1 VSIEPPRSPW
11 GFPSVEEADSSGL
24 VGVGADYEP
33 GTILAAYRS
42 GLFPMP
48 IEPGGLLGW
57 WSPDP
62 RGVLELDDLH
72 VSRSLARSMTRF
84 EFRVNTAF
92 DAVIAG
98 CADPARPHGWID
110 ARVTAAY
117 RRLHELGWC
126 HSIETWCDGELVGG
140 LYGIAI
146 GGLFAAESKFHRVTD
161 ASKAAVVAL
170 VEGTRDGEPRLIDVQ
185 WSTPHLVSL
194 GVTEVRRS
202 AYVEQLPALL
212 ESPPSVLFAGE
223 PRTITVPPRA

>member
-1 VSIEPPRSPW
+1 MSIEPPRSPW
-11 GFPSVEEADSSGL
+11 GFPSVEKADSSGL
-24 VGVGADYEP
+24 VGVGADDEP

-72 VSRSLARSMTRF
+72 VSRSLARSMARF

-110 ARVTAAY
+110 DRITAAY

-126 HSIETWCDGELVGG
+126 HSIETWRDGELVGG
-140 LYGIAI
+140 LYGIAV
-146 GGLFAAESKFHRVTD
+146 GGLFAAESKFHRATD

-170 VEGTRDGEPRLIDVQ
+170 VEGLRDGEPRLIDVQ

-202 AYVEQLPALL
+202 AYVEQVPVLL
-212 ESPPSVLFAGE
+212 ESSPSVLFAGE

>member
-24 VGVGADYEP
+24 VGVGADDEP

-62 RGVLELDDLH
+62 RGVLELGDLH
-72 VSRSLARSMTRF
+72 VSRSLARSMARF

-126 HSIETWCDGELVGG
+126 HSIETWRDGELVGG
-140 LYGIAI
+140 LYGIAV

-170 VEGTRDGEPRLIDVQ
+170 VEGIRDDAPRLIDVQ

-194 GVTEVRRS
+194 GVTEIRRS
-202 AYVEQLPALL
+202 AYVERLPALL

-223 PRTITVPPRA
+223 PRTITVPPWA

>member
-24 VGVGADYEP
+24 VGVGADDEP

-48 IEPGGLLGW
+48 LERAGLLGW

-62 RGVLELDDLH
+62 RGILELDDLH
-72 VSRSLARSMTRF
+72 VSRSLTRSMAQF

-110 ARVTAAY
+110 DRITTAY

-126 HSIETWCDGELVGG
+126 HSVETWRDGELVGG
-140 LYGIAI
+140 LYGIAV
-146 GGLFAAESKFHRVTD
+146 GGLFAAESKFHRVAD

-170 VEGTRDGEPRLIDVQ
+170 VEGLRDGERRLIDVQ
-185 WSTPHLVSL
+185 WSTPHLASL
-194 GVTEVRRS
+194 GVTEIPRS
-202 AYVEQLPALL
+202 AYVEQVPVLL
-212 ESPPSVLFAGE
+212 ESPPSLLFADG
-223 PRTITVPPRA
+223 PRTITVAPWA

>member
-1 VSIEPPRSPW
+1 MPIEPPQTPW
-11 GFPSVEEADSSGL
+11 RFPSAEEADPTGL
-24 VGVGADYEP
+24 VGVGADHEP
-33 GTILAAYRS
+33 GTILTAYRS

-48 IEPGGLLGW
+48 VEPEGHLGW

-72 VSRSLARSMTRF
+72 VSRSLARSMLHF

-92 DAVIAG
+92 EAVVAG

-126 HSIETWCDGELVGG
+126 HSIETWRDGELVGG

-146 GGLFAAESKFHRVTD
+146 GGLFAAESKFHRVSD
-161 ASKAAVVAL
+161 ASKAALVAL
-170 VEGTRDGEPRLIDVQ
+170 VDGFRDKDRRLIDVQ
-185 WSTPHLVSL
+185 WSTPHLATL
-194 GVTEVRRS
+194 GATDLSRS
-202 AYVEQLPALL
+202 TYVAQLPALL
-212 ESPPSVLFAGE
+212 DSPPSMLFAGE
-223 PRTITVPPRA
+223 PRTIAVAPRA